1 MDTNESIE
9 KLKADIESVN
19 ENFVYEYDRLVYK
32 LVDEDLVDGTEAIER
47 LKDAYIALTEFSDI
61 LNTKSKN
68 LEKLLKGLLN

>member
-32 LVDEDLVDGTEAIER
+32 LVDEDLVDGTEAIEL
-47 LKDAYIALTEFSDI
+47 LKDTYIALTDFSDI

>member
-19 ENFVYEYDRLVYK
+19 ENFIYEYDRLVYK
-32 LVDEDLVDGTEAIER
+32 LVDEDSASGTEAIER

>member
-32 LVDEDLVDGTEAIER
+32 LVDEDSVDGTEAIEL
-47 LKDAYIALTEFSDI
+47 LKDTYIALTEFSDI

>member
-1 MDTNESIE
+1 MNTNESIE

-19 ENFVYEYDRLVYK
+19 ENFIYEYDRLVYE
-32 LVDEDLVDGTEAIER
+32 LVDEDSLDGTEAIER

-61 LNTKSKN
+61 LKTKSKN

>member
-1 MDTNESIE
+1 MDANESIE

-32 LVDEDLVDGTEAIER
+32 LVDEDSVDGTEAIER

>member
-1 MDTNESIE
+1 MDANESIE
-9 KLKADIESVN
+9 KLKTDIESVN

-32 LVDEDLVDGTEAIER
+32 LVDEDSVDGTEAIER

>member
-1 MDTNESIE
+1 MDANESIE
-9 KLKADIESVN
+9 KLKTDIESVN

-32 LVDEDLVDGTEAIER
+32 LVDEDSVDGTEAIER

-61 LNTKSKN
+61 LKTKSKN

>member
-1 MDTNESIE
+1 MNTNESIE

-19 ENFVYEYDRLVYK
+19 ENFIYEYDRLVYE
-32 LVDEDLVDGTEAIER
+32 LVDEDSVDGTEAIER

-61 LNTKSKN
+61 LKIKSKN

>member
-32 LVDEDLVDGTEAIER
+32 LVDEDSVDGTEAIER

>member
-1 MDTNESIE
+1 MDTSESIE

-19 ENFVYEYDRLVYK
+19 ENFIYEYDRLVYK
-32 LVDEDLVDGTEAIER
+32 LVDEDSVDGTEAIER